1 MIEEQP
7 TVAIILSIFR
17 RPRTVPYALP
27 PSTRAQFFHFSSYT
41 RARGG
46 NPGPIVKLHR
56 CGEQDSFPIGCAAAP
71 AVFELR
77 RSCAAL
83 GGAEAMPSP
92 AQRARRAA
100 PAVFE
105 LRRSCAD
112 LGGAKKIPS
121 PAQMLRRPVQKQGEV
136 TAYW

>member
-17 RPRTVPYALP
+17 RPRTVPYAVP
-27 PSTRAQFFHFSSYT
+27 PSTRAQFFDFSSYT

-77 RSCAAL
+77 RSCA
-83 GGAEAMPSP
+83 
-92 AQRARRAA
+92 
-100 PAVFE
+100 
-105 LRRSCAD
+105 D

-136 TAYW
+136 TRSEERRVGKGAGDGRDRARQ